1 MEKETRAI
9 LNDSDL
15 EYYRK
20 RLNTITYEDSTAKK
34 SSFCNHL
41 LMAKG
46 KLVMVE
52 ICSSGCRQTRYGM
65 LLDVGEDFI
74 SIRVGNA
81 PVSTV
86 IPISNILS
94 LTLIHNNG
102 KKMK

>member
-9 LNDSDL
+9 LGDDDL

-20 RLNTITYEDSTAKK
+20 RLSKITYEDSAPKK

-46 KLVMVE
+46 KNVRVE

>member
-15 EYYRK
+15 DYYRK
-20 RLNTITYEDSTAKK
+20 RLDKITYEDSTSQKH
-34 SSFCNHL
+34 SFCKHL

-46 KLVMVE
+46 KNVRVE
-52 ICSSGCRQTRYGM
+52 ICSSGCRQTRHGM
-65 LLDVGEDFI
+65 LLNVGEDFI

-86 IPISNILS
+86 IPINNILS

-102 KKMK
+102 KR